1 MGLGK
6 PTPLAARAPGGR
18 TDRQTGG
25 RGGSGGRLLTFPS
38 AWRPKKDRARARESG
53 RTPRGGATHEAGR
66 ESEARKSERA
76 RDTHRP
82 RPSSSSS
89 SSSAARP
96 NMAAVPFLLLLPPSH
111 GGRCPAQAGG
121 PDLSSGSGRRWW
133 RRCGVAA
140 RPSGEHGGGEG
151 VDGGGGDGGGGDS
164 DGGGGGV
171 PGTASIVPL
180 RGRGC

>member
-1 MGLGK
+1 MRPGEKAKRERASELET
-6 PTPLAARAPGGR
+6 PTDPALPPPPPPPPRPGP
-18 TDRQTGG
+18 T
-25 RGGSGGRLLTFPS
+25 
-38 AWRPKKDRARARESG
+38 WRPS
-53 RTPRGGATHEAGR
+53 
-66 ESEARKSERA
+66 
-76 RDTHRP
+76 
-82 RPSSSSS
+82 PSSSSS
-89 SSSAARP
+89 
-96 NMAAVPFLLLLPPSH
+96 PPH

-151 VDGGGGDGGGGDS
+151 VDGGRGDGGGGDS

-180 RGRGC
+180 SRLPRRPRGLGPGKAARRLLSPQLGPEVTRSRARDPHRDERSPSATHAHTHARAPKA